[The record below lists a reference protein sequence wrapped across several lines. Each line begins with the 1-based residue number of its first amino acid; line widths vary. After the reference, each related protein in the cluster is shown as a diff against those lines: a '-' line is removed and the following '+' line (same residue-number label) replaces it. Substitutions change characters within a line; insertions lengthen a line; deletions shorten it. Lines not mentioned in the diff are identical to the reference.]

1 LERSHRRSQSAAASA
16 GVVRKS
22 LRVAARRV
30 QLMWL
35 NQHSSRPL
43 QKYRVRMLVGEVSF
57 LVDQVDLAEPDQDGA
72 ASHPA
77 LAGVPFRSQQP
88 FSPNET
94 ASPSSRNSIMLPCT
108 QGRRQGQERVC
119 GGHGPASAT
128 APTRWPLHA
137 SATASALAQVC
148 RPRYNS
154 SFANVSTLFQSQDL
168 FKACKCRPIYT
179 RPTTTQLPWPANTSP
194 RLIRG

>member
-1 LERSHRRSQSAAASA
+1 MKTTRAL
-16 GVVRKS
+16 RKS

-30 QLMWL
+30 QLTWL

-43 QKYRVRMLVGEVSF
+43 RKYRVRMLVGEVSF

-77 LAGVPFRSQQP
+77 LAGVPFRSQQL

-108 QGRRQGQERVC
+108 QGRQQGQERVC

-128 APTRWPLHA
+128 APTSA
-137 SATASALAQVC
+137 ATAGSCGQWRPPRCSIQRRCTGPLADAAPGRGELWAHPEQSVGEALL
-148 RPRYNS
+148 RDLPR
-154 SFANVSTLFQSQDL
+154 A
-168 FKACKCRPIYT
+168 ARGG
-179 RPTTTQLPWPANTSP
+179 PAP
-194 RLIRG
+194 VF